1 MCSDQATSH
10 TAPQTASTGNI
21 AIRVNGVTKRY
32 RLYPSTKARLKE
44 WLWRPLKRRLGRPA
58 PPYYRSFTALDEI
71 NFELPKGHTMGVI
84 GRNGSGKSTLL
95 QLICGTLEPTAGNI
109 EVNGRIAALLELG
122 AGFNPEFTGRENI
135 YIYAAVMRL
144 SREQASKRF
153 DDIVA
158 FADIGDFIEQPVKSY
173 SSGMLVRLAFAVIAH
188 VDADILIIDE
198 ALAVG
203 DAFFVQK
210 CMRFL
215 RRFMQT
221 GTVLFVSHDSAAVTN
236 LCDRAIWLEQ
246 GKLRMQGSAKELTE
260 HYLAARYATAE
271 KAEAEAEAEEST
283 MPEQQAPS
291 RAPKLPN
298 MPSKLDYYDPR
309 QALINA
315 SPLRNE
321 LEIFAF
327 DETQESFGQGGG
339 SITQAILRDAQGRA
353 LRWVIGGEPVSLR
366 VDGVAHRAMQGPI
379 VGFLLKDRLG
389 QILFGDNTFLTCQDL
404 TLKAGQAFVAEFNF
418 VMPTL
423 PRGQYS
429 IALALAEGTQQDHV
443 QHQWIH
449 DALLIESH
457 SSSES
462 TGLVGI
468 PMHHIALQGVD
479 ENADA
484 GPIQK

>member
-10 TAPQTASTGNI
+10 TATQTASKGNI

-109 EVNGRIAALLELG
+109 EISGRIAALLELG

-135 YIYAAVMRL
+135 YIYAAVMGL

-236 LCDRAIWLEQ
+236 L
-246 GKLRMQGSAKELTE
+246 
-260 HYLAARYATAE
+260 
-271 KAEAEAEAEEST
+271 
-283 MPEQQAPS
+283 
-291 RAPKLPN
+291 
-298 MPSKLDYYDPR
+298 
-309 QALINA
+309 
-315 SPLRNE
+315 
-321 LEIFAF
+321 
-327 DETQESFGQGGG
+327 
-339 SITQAILRDAQGRA
+339 
-353 LRWVIGGEPVSLR
+353 
-366 VDGVAHRAMQGPI
+366 
-379 VGFLLKDRLG
+379 
-389 QILFGDNTFLTCQDL
+389 
-404 TLKAGQAFVAEFNF
+404 
-418 VMPTL
+418 
-423 PRGQYS
+423 
-429 IALALAEGTQQDHV
+429 
-443 QHQWIH
+443 
-449 DALLIESH
+449 
-457 SSSES
+457 
-462 TGLVGI
+462 
-468 PMHHIALQGVD
+468 
-479 ENADA
+479 
-484 GPIQK
+484 

>member
-1 MCSDQATSH
+1 MCSDQRANT
-10 TAPQTASTGNI
+10 TADSEASLENDV
-21 AIRVNGVTKRY
+21 AIRVIGATKRY

-58 PPYYRSFTALDEI
+58 PPYYRSFAALENI
-71 NFELPKGHTMGVI
+71 SFELPRGHTMGII

-95 QLICGTLEPTAGNI
+95 QLICGTLQPTEGSV

-135 YIYAAVMRL
+135 FIYAAVMGL
-144 SREQASKRF
+144 SRQQASERF
-153 DDIVA
+153 NDIAA

-246 GKLRMQGSAKELTE
+246 GHLRMQGSAKELTE
-260 HYLAARYATAE
+260 HYLAARYASAE
-271 KAEAEAEAEEST
+271 QSAEEKD
-283 MPEQQAPS
+283 PEAAEEMAQSAP
-291 RAPKLPN
+291 AKLPN
-298 MPSKLDYYDPR
+298 MPGKLDYYDPR
-309 QALINA
+309 QTLINA
-315 SPLRNE
+315 SPWRND
-321 LEIFAF
+321 LEIFTF

-339 SITQAILRDAQGRA
+339 SISQATLQDEQGRA
-353 LRWVIGGEPVSLR
+353 LRWVIGGEPVSLC
-366 VDGVAHRAMQGPI
+366 VHGIAHRHMQGPI

-389 QILFGDNTFLTCQDL
+389 QTLFGDNTYLTCQDL
-404 TLKAGQAFVAEFNF
+404 TLKAGNTFSARFNF

-468 PMHHIALQGVD
+468 PMHHIALLGMD
-479 ENADA
+479 EAIHADSD
-484 GPIQK
+484 

>member
-1 MCSDQATSH
+1 MFSEQSANSTQS
-10 TAPQTASTGNI
+10 PQTPDTGNI
-21 AIRVNGVTKRY
+21 AIRVIGATKRY
-32 RLYPSTKARLKE
+32 RLYPSSKARLKE

-58 PPYYRSFTALDEI
+58 PPYYRSFTALEEI

-95 QLICGTLEPTAGNI
+95 QLICGTLEPSAGRI

-135 YIYAAVMRL
+135 YIYAAVMGL
-144 SREQASKRF
+144 SREQASERF
-153 DDIVA
+153 DDIA
-158 FADIGDFIEQPVKSY
+158 TFADIGDFIEQPVKAY

-246 GKLRMQGSAKELTE
+246 GQLRMQGSAKELTE
-260 HYLAARYATAE
+260 HYLAARYATNDPQ
-271 KAEAEAEAEEST
+271 AEAEESA
-283 MPEQQAPS
+283 MPEQQAPD
-291 RAPKLPN
+291 ATEKLTN
-298 MPSKLDYYDPR
+298 MPSHLDYYDPR
-309 QALINA
+309 KAVINA
-315 SPLRNE
+315 SPWRND
-321 LEIFAF
+321 LEVFAF

-339 SITQAILRDAQGRA
+339 SITQAVLRDAQGRA

-366 VDGVAHRAMQGPI
+366 VECHANRPMQGPI

-389 QILFGDNTFLTCQDL
+389 QTLFGDNTFLTRHDL
-404 TLKAGQAFVAEFNF
+404 TLDAGQAFTAEFNF

-468 PMHHIALQGVD
+468 PMHYIALQGA
-479 ENADA
+479 EEHSNAE
-484 GPIQK
+484 PTPK